1 MRRARRESGETRS
14 QQEKSSGIP
23 TRREDTSTKARHVG
37 VSQTSPSF
45 AHPSETCSVSLG
57 PSSFPRFFIVLSCRD
72 LPYEKPPLDVSLMR
86 QPGTHRAVPPFA
98 SLCVLARSLFSLL
111 TRTKRFTS
119 RFLSL
124 SLFREELCNLR
135 VRREREFRS

>member
-14 QQEKSSGIP
+14 QQEKSSEIP
-23 TRREDTSTKARHVG
+23 TRREDTSTKARH

-98 SLCVLARSLFSLL
+98 SLCILARSLFSLL
-111 TRTKRFTS
+111 TRTKRFIF

-124 SLFREELCNLR
+124 SLFREELCNPPASN
-135 VRREREFRS
+135 EREFRS